1 MVTVQQLTEV
11 ENIIIDAKKVIILNA
26 IDIAL
31 KEYDRESFFYLS
43 GLLKYIQSCERE

>member
-1 MVTVQQLTEV
+1 MLTVQQLTET
-11 ENIIIDAKKVIILNA
+11 ENIINDAKKVIILNA

-43 GLLKYIQSCERE
+43 GLLKNIQRYER